1 MGLRTDALFI
11 SKSCN
16 YRCRKAG
23 LRRKNWAARGG
34 AFEAG
39 GGAHANGAKKSNNK
53 NNLITNKTTVFWG
66 FISRER
72 ALINAR
78 CRMHNLG

>member
-1 MGLRTDALFI
+1 MRLVVINDNCYWVLRVGE
-11 SKSCN
+11 
-16 YRCRKAG
+16 R
-23 LRRKNWAARGG
+23 LRL
-34 AFEAG
+34 G
-39 GGAHANGAKKSNNK
+39 GGAHANGAKKSNNE
-53 NNLITNKTTVFWG
+53 NNSTTNKTTVFWG